1 MSLKR
6 LVNGNTSGTSTTF
19 ASALRNRKGHLCHES
34 RAPARFGQENSISR
48 GLFLSLVLVLSLAA
62 PASARLVLSAG
73 GGVFDPWYGSTGY
86 EIDAAVMGTLGQSHN
101 WRLGG
106 EFAYRTADT
115 GIQDVDNVD
124 FDAYRISF
132 LVHYRLLVGK
142 IIEPYLGARLG
153 FAVYRIDNHKIERER
168 PSRDVNSSGFG
179 VGASALAG
187 IDVPLGDRF
196 ALYSEFSVSADVLWS
211 DDGRDDLYGS
221 STSSDGVGG
230 VTGVAGIR
238 LRF

>member
-1 MSLKR
+1 MALRR
-6 LVNGNTSGTSTTF
+6 LINGNISGTSTAI
-19 ASALRNRKGHLCHES
+19 ASALPNRKGHIRRELHS
-34 RAPARFGQENSISR
+34 PARFGQNTSMSR
-48 GLFLSLVLVLSLAA
+48 VLFLSLVLVVSLTA

-86 EIDAAVMGTLGQSHN
+86 EIDAAVMGTLGQSQS

-115 GIQDVDNVD
+115 GIQNVDNVD
-124 FDAYRISF
+124 FDAYRFSF

-168 PSRDVNSSGFG
+168 SSRDVNSSGFG
-179 VGASALAG
+179 LGASALAG
-187 IDVPLGDRF
+187 IDFPLGDRF
-196 ALYSEFSVSADVLWS
+196 ALYGELSVGADVLWS
-211 DDGRDDLYGS
+211 DDGREDLFGS
-221 STSSDGVGG
+221 SKASDGVGG